1 MKKLFL
7 MAIISMIAFSSCTDG
22 RKQKDFPTTTNTKP
36 ASITEK
42 EDLPPVKIP
51 RYATQVCDTT
61 IGKWHVV
68 TYVDT
73 NDKLIKAEDGEI
85 YDSSL
90 HLTADYDGHRIIDNR
105 EITTS
110 DIIGYTDGEHG
121 FHFARIIMATQNTL
135 FLQAGAYI
143 YSSDDGFT
151 KIIAIDN
158 DGALSGYLFDIL
170 QFENAVKVEE
180 FYTLLN
186 HELSHHGEGDRAG
199 AIEVIDRY
207 TSAEIKEQVR
217 HKGIKTIYPSA
228 MGDIKG
234 RNIEMATEFVTDKY
248 VKAFFHDS
256 ENGHLDSVMTDVDG
270 FLHLKES
277 NKPIVIRSVTQYSS
291 R

>member
-1 MKKLFL
+1 MKKLFI

-143 YSSDDGFT
+143 
-151 KIIAIDN
+151 
-158 DGALSGYLFDIL
+158 
-170 QFENAVKVEE
+170 
-180 FYTLLN
+180 
-186 HELSHHGEGDRAG
+186 
-199 AIEVIDRY
+199 
-207 TSAEIKEQVR
+207 
-217 HKGIKTIYPSA
+217 
-228 MGDIKG
+228 
-234 RNIEMATEFVTDKY
+234 
-248 VKAFFHDS
+248 
-256 ENGHLDSVMTDVDG
+256 
-270 FLHLKES
+270 
-277 NKPIVIRSVTQYSS
+277 
-291 R
+291 